1 MARGLV
7 SVNERSE
14 DGGPFLETVNEER
27 VAHVQPSVG
36 IVLGESPA
44 EQPGTLY
51 VTTRRLVWLSDEDM
65 HKGYAVDF
73 LSLTMHAIS
82 RDEDAYPQPCIYSQI
97 DGGEDE
103 DEEYEEDGTDDGAEE
118 PLESENHGSVGDF
131 SHVTEMRLVPR
142 DASSL
147 DHLFQVLCDCA
158 ALNPDPEG
166 EQEGEGDWFFN
177 EDEVMSNVIGGDRA
191 NNHVDLAELLMQDP
205 RFEDADE
212 EESGT

>member
-27 VAHVQPSVG
+27 IAHVQPSVG
-36 IVLGESPA
+36 IVLGESPV

-51 VTTRRLVWLSDEDM
+51 VTTRRLVWLSDEDV

-118 PLESENHGSVGDF
+118 LLESENHGSVGDF

>member
-27 VAHVQPSVG
+27 IAHVQPSVG

-51 VTTRRLVWLSDEDM
+51 VTTRRLVWLSDEDV
-65 HKGYAVDF
+65 HKGYVVDF